1 MTRDYLVLGPI
12 EVRHD
17 GAVVDIGSP
26 KQRAVL
32 GALLVAQGSVVSI
45 DRLVDTVWADDPP
58 EAATTSLQ
66 AYISNLRRLL
76 RGGAG
81 DPSPIERVAAGYR
94 LNVGEDRLDL
104 SEFGDSARRA
114 QAAREDGRW
123 DEALAEVAKTHPE
136 VHLTVIGDAF
146 VGVPGLGMPK
156 LDIPGLSTVPL
167 VGPVLL
173 R

>member
-12 EVRHD
+12 ELRRD
-17 GAVVDIGSP
+17 GAVVDLGSP

-32 GALLVAQGSVVSI
+32 GALLVAQGSVVST
-45 DRLVDTVWADDPP
+45 DRLVDTVWADAPP

-76 RGGAG
+76 RGGVG

-104 SEFGDSARRA
+104 TEFGGSARRA

-123 DEALAEVAKTHPE
+123 DEALEAAEEATE
-136 VHLTVIGDAF
+136 LWRGDLLGGA
-146 VGVPGLGMPK
+146 VEQTGDDLGV
-156 LDIPGLSTVPL
+156 LDRADPL
-167 VGPVLL
+167 
-173 R
+173 RRTARR